1 VGFLDTVR
9 QAAALLHDGGRVSER
24 ALRREFDLDD
34 QHLDDLI
41 EELVEVRRVA
51 TRDGDVLVAVSRPG
65 TSKAG
70 AAPQEPSLRLA
81 ALQPGSADTDR
92 RDLTV
97 LFSDLVGSTELSTR
111 LDSEDY
117 GEAIR
122 VYHEAATDVVTRCGG
137 FVAQLQG
144 DGLVVLFGYPEAQE
158 DSADQAVRAAL
169 EIVRVVDDLGRG
181 LSVRVGL
188 HSGPCVIRIF
198 GAGGR
203 RDTVVLGETP
213 NIAARV
219 QAAAEPGEV
228 MISAA
233 THRLVAG
240 WFVVEEAGA
249 RAMKGVPQPIVVHR
263 VLRPS
268 TVRSR
273 LEARST
279 GGLAPLVGRD
289 RERRLLFDRWDRA
302 VRGEGQVVHICGEPG
317 IGKSRLALVLHEHLA
332 GQPHRWLAGS
342 CTRYVRNTAFHPIVE
357 MVEQLLGFE
366 PGDQPADRVRRV
378 EQGLRTAGLTTE
390 EQLALITSFLALPHP
405 SWGAL
410 SGLSPEARRQR
421 TIDGLVAWLL
431 ALSERDPVVLLVE
444 DLHWCDP
451 SSLELLG
458 RVVERIATEHV
469 LLVTTSRPEIVPA
482 WVTLDHVHNVSLDR
496 VTEQEATDLVNA
508 MLARSVVDDGVS
520 QRIVERADG
529 NPLFLEELSQMML
542 EASDH
547 ATTLDPAALD
557 IPSTLQSSLLARL
570 DRLGEAKAF
579 AQVAGVI
586 GREFS
591 RKMLQLVIMDAQIGL
606 DEDALD
612 DALVQLTDTGLIV
625 RASTR
630 SDTYI
635 FKHALVQ
642 DAASHSLLRAIRS
655 HLHRSVVHVLRK
667 NLPHRISA
675 QPELAARHAEAGGMV
690 DDAIAWYEQASE
702 QARARSEHE
711 EALLH
716 LGRALDLLATE
727 VESIERDQR
736 EIALQQTLAVELFV
750 ARGYSVPEAI
760 AALERVRELAQSC
773 DDTRSHAAAVIGL
786 ALAAYTSTDFERG
799 ETLVVEGLAIAERA
813 GAVAHMVAALGTYAL
828 TVFFQ
833 GRFREGH
840 EAAERAVTL
849 YDPAQ
854 HHRELVAIVGDDTG
868 VSALATS
875 GWSLLHLGFPD
886 QAMARC
892 DEAVRLANSLDT
904 PYSIAQAL
912 VWRLA
917 LLNDRRDETMADAAT
932 DARRYCDEQGF
943 PAMSG
948 GATAFL
954 GLALN
959 DLDVILEGTGVLAS
973 TGTLLMAPS
982 ACMWVADSYRAQ
994 GLYDDALAMIDAGLD
1009 LGVSTRQHYYDCP
1022 LHRVKAEVILT
1033 DDRQPEVVRGKAA
1046 EDEFRQATEIAQ
1058 AQESKWFELRATIG
1072 LARLFLS
1079 EQRRNEARDCL
1090 QPIFS
1095 SFTEGFDTRDLRDAR
1110 ALLAEIGT

>member
-1 VGFLDTVR
+1 MGFLDTVR
-9 QAAALLHDGGRVSER
+9 RAAVLLRDEGRVSER

-34 QHLDDLI
+34 QHLDDLV

-51 TRDGDVLVAVSRPG
+51 TRDGDVLVAVSRPE
-65 TSKAG
+65 TNERVAI
-70 AAPQEPSLRLA
+70 QEPSLRLGA
-81 ALQPGSADTDR
+81 VQPGSADTDR

-97 LFSDLVGSTELSTR
+97 LFCDLVGSTELSTR

-117 GEAIR
+117 GEALR
-122 VYHEAATDVVTRCGG
+122 AYHEAATDVVTGCGG
-137 FVAQLQG
+137 FVAQLLG
-144 DGLVVLFGYPEAQE
+144 DGMIVLFGYPEAQE
-158 DSADQAVRAAL
+158 DSAEQAVRAGL
-169 EIVRVVDDLGRG
+169 EIVSVVADLGRG

-188 HSGPCVIRIF
+188 HSGPCVIRTV

-213 NIAARV
+213 NVAARV
-219 QAAAEPGEV
+219 QAAAKPGEV
-228 MISAA
+228 MMSAA

-249 RAMKGVPQPIVVHR
+249 REMKGVPQPIVVHR

-268 TVRSR
+268 AVRSR
-273 LEARST
+273 LEARGT

-289 RERRLLFDRWDRA
+289 RECRLFFDGWDRV
-302 VRGEGQVVHICGEPG
+302 VRDVGQVIHLCGDPG
-317 IGKSRLALVLHEHLA
+317 IGKSRLAFVLQEHLA
-332 GQPHRWLAGS
+332 EQPHRWLAGS

-357 MVEQLLGFE
+357 VVEGSLGFE

-378 EQGLRTAGLTTE
+378 ERGLSAVGLASE
-390 EQLALITSFLALPHP
+390 EQLALITSFLGLRHP
-405 SWGAL
+405 SLRAL
-410 SGLSPEARRQR
+410 SGLSSEARRRR
-421 TIDGLVAWLL
+421 TIDELVEWLV
-431 ALSERDPVVLLVE
+431 ALSERDPLVLLVE

-458 RVVERIATEHV
+458 RVVGRIASERV
-469 LLVTTSRPEIVPA
+469 LFVTTSRPEFVPA
-482 WVTLDHVHNVSLDR
+482 WATLDHVHNVSLDR
-496 VTEQEATDLVNA
+496 VTELEATELVNG
-508 MLARSVVDDGVS
+508 MLGGSDADAEVRR
-520 QRIVERADG
+520 RIVERADG
-529 NPLFLEELSQMML
+529 NPLFLEELSQMVR

-557 IPSTLQSSLLARL
+557 IPATLQSSLLARL

-579 AQVAGVI
+579 AQVAAVI

-591 RKMLQLVIMDAQIGL
+591 RKMLQLVTMDAQIGL
-606 DEDALD
+606 DDDALD
-612 DALVQLTDTGLIV
+612 DALVRLTDTGLV
-625 RASTR
+625 ARASTR
-630 SDTYI
+630 SENYI

-642 DAASHSLLRAIRS
+642 DAASHSLLRATRS
-655 HLHRSVVHVLRK
+655 SLHRSVVNVLREHF
-667 NLPHRISA
+667 PHRIA
-675 QPELAARHAEAGGMV
+675 MQPELAARHAEAAGMI

-716 LGRALDLLATE
+716 LYRALDLLATE
-727 VESIERDQR
+727 AESIERDRR

-760 AALERVRELAQSC
+760 AALERLRDLAESC
-773 DDTRSHAAAVIGL
+773 DDTRSHAGAAIGL
-786 ALAAYTSTDFERG
+786 GLAAYTSTDFERG
-799 ETLVVEGLAIAERA
+799 EALVVEGYALAERS

-833 GRFREGH
+833 GRFREAH
-840 EAAERAVTL
+840 EAAERAVAL

-854 HHRELVAIVGDDTG
+854 HHRDLVAIVGDDTG

-875 GWSLLHLGFPD
+875 CWSLLHLGFPD
-886 QAMARC
+886 QALARC
-892 DEAVRLANSLDT
+892 DEAVRLANSLHT
-904 PYSIAQAL
+904 PYSVAQAL

-917 LLNDRRDETMADAAT
+917 LLNDRRAETMGDAAT
-932 DARRYCDEQGF
+932 ETRRYCDEQGF
-943 PAMSG
+943 PAMSAS
-948 GATAFL
+948 ATAFL

-959 DLDVILEGTGVLAS
+959 DLDVILEGTGALAS

-982 ACMWVADSYRAQ
+982 ACMWIADSYLAQ
-994 GLYDDALAMIDAGLD
+994 GLHDEALAMIDAGLD
-1009 LGVSTRQHYYDCP
+1009 LGVSTRQHYYDAP
-1022 LHRVKAEVILT
+1022 LHRVKAEIILA
-1033 DDRQPEVVRGKAA
+1033 DDRQSNDARGKAA
-1046 EDEFRQATEIAQ
+1046 EAEFHRAVEIAR

-1072 LARLFLS
+1072 LAGLLLN

-1095 SFTEGFDTRDLRDAR
+1095 SFTEGFDTRDLLDAR

>member
-9 QAAALLHDGGRVSER
+9 QAAALLHDAGRVSER

-34 QHLDDLI
+34 QHLDDLV

-51 TRDGDVLVAVSRPG
+51 TRDGDVLVAVRPPDTG
-65 TSKAG
+65 NG
-70 AAPQEPSLRLA
+70 AAPPEPSLRVA
-81 ALQPGSADTDR
+81 ALPPGSVDTDR

-97 LFSDLVGSTELSTR
+97 MFCDLVGSTELSTR

-117 GEAIR
+117 GEALR

-137 FVAQLQG
+137 FVAQLLG
-144 DGLVVLFGYPEAQE
+144 DGIVVLFGYPEAQE
-158 DSADQAVRAAL
+158 DSAEQAVRAAL
-169 EIVRVVDDLGRG
+169 EIVRVVGDLGRG

-188 HSGPCVIRIF
+188 HSGPCVIRTV

-203 RDTVVLGETP
+203 RDTVALGETP

-219 QAAAEPGEV
+219 QAAAQPGEV

-240 WFVVEEAGA
+240 WFVAEAAGA
-249 RAMKGVPQPIVVHR
+249 RTMKGVPQPIVVHR

-268 TVRSR
+268 AVRSR

-279 GGLAPLVGRD
+279 AGLVPLVGRD
-289 RERRLLFDRWDRA
+289 RERRLLFDAWDKA
-302 VRGEGQVVHICGEPG
+302 VRGVRQVVHLCGEAG
-317 IGKSRLALVLHEHLA
+317 IGKSRLVLVLHEHLA

-357 MVEQLLGFE
+357 MVEQSLGFE
-366 PGDQPADRVRRV
+366 PGDRPADRVRRV
-378 EQGLRTAGLTTE
+378 EQGMRAAGLTTE
-390 EQLALITSFLALPHP
+390 EQLALITSFLAIPHP
-405 SWGAL
+405 SLSAL
-410 SGLSPEARRQR
+410 RGLSPEARRQR
-421 TIDGLVAWLL
+421 TIDGLVNWLV

-458 RVVERIATEHV
+458 RVVERIATDRV
-469 LLVTTSRPEIVPA
+469 LLVTTSRPEFVPA
-482 WVTLDHVHNVSLDR
+482 WATLDHVHTVNIDR
-496 VTEQEATDLVNA
+496 VTELEATDLVNA
-508 MLARSVVDDGVS
+508 VLARSEVDEAVR

-529 NPLFLEELSQMML
+529 NPLFLEELSQMVL

-547 ATTLDPAALD
+547 ATTLDPAALK

-579 AQVAGVI
+579 AQVAAVI

-591 RKMLQLVIMDAQIGL
+591 RKMVQLVIMDAQIGL
-606 DEDALD
+606 DDDALD
-612 DALVQLTDTGLIV
+612 DAFVQLTDTGLVV
-625 RASTR
+625 RTSTR
-630 SDTYI
+630 SETYT

-642 DAASHSLLRAIRS
+642 DAASSSLLRATRS
-655 HLHRSVVHVLRK
+655 HLHRSVVHVLRDHFP
-667 NLPHRISA
+667 NRIST

-690 DDAIAWYEQASE
+690 DDAIAWYEQASA
-702 QARARSEHE
+702 QARSRSEHE

-716 LGRALDLLATE
+716 LHRALDLLDTQAEGT
-727 VESIERDQR
+727 ERDQR
-736 EIALQQTLAVELFV
+736 EIALQQTLAAELFV

-760 AALERVRELAQSC
+760 AALERVRKLAQAC
-773 DDTRSHAAAVIGL
+773 DDARSHAGAVIGL
-786 ALAAYTSTDFERG
+786 GLAAYTSTDFERG
-799 ETLVVEGLAIAERA
+799 EALVVEGFGIAERA

-833 GRFREGH
+833 GRFRAGH
-840 EAAERAVTL
+840 EAAERAVAL

-854 HHRELVAIVGDDTG
+854 HHRDLVATVGDDTG

-875 GWSLLHLGFPD
+875 GWTLLHLGFPD
-886 QAMARC
+886 QGMARC

-904 PYSIAQAL
+904 PYSVAQAL

-917 LLNDRRDETMADAAT
+917 LLDNLRAETMADAAVA
-932 DARRYCDEQGF
+932 ARRYCDEQGF

-948 GATAFL
+948 AATAFL

-1009 LGVSTRQHYYDCP
+1009 LGVSTRQHYYDAP
-1022 LHRVKAEVILT
+1022 LHRVKAEIMLA
-1033 DDRQPEVVRGKAA
+1033 DDRQSQDARRESAEVAFRRAA
-1046 EDEFRQATEIAQ
+1046 EIAQ
-1058 AQESKWFELRATIG
+1058 TQESKWFELRAATG
-1072 LARLFLS
+1072 LARLLLS
-1079 EQRRNEARDCL
+1079 EQRRNEARTCL
-1090 QPIFS
+1090 QPLFS

-1110 ALLAEIGT
+1110 ALLAQIGT